1 MKLKIQWKENKSK
14 LEMIIVSISLVFIL
28 PAVMALRSRE

>member
-14 LEMIIVSISLVFIL
+14 MEMIIVSIGLVLIL
-28 PAVMALRSRE
+28 PPVMALRSRE

>member
-14 LEMIIVSISLVFIL
+14 LEMIIVSIGLVFIL